1 MNESLK
7 LTLEE
12 GNLDDVLTV
21 IFFHVD
27 ELYNQI
33 SHLVARSGS
42 KPIFSDSEVITLI
55 LVNQMVIDSE
65 TACRADFYGLNK
77 GRRII
82 FVIFFFPLDHCI
94 DPMDKF
100 VP

>member
-1 MNESLK
+1 MVAKPKTRYPMNEPLK

-42 KPIFSDSEVITLI
+42 KPIFSDSEVITLT
-55 LVNQMVIDSE
+55 LVNQMVIDRSGGPVG
-65 TACRADFYGLNK
+65 DSLVQIY
-77 GRRII
+77 
-82 FVIFFFPLDHCI
+82 
-94 DPMDKF
+94 
-100 VP
+100 